1 MKQTDTWYEGIVV
14 SGSQLGRTLGFPT
27 ANLDPT
33 LLTHITREGVY
44 ATNVRIEGQA
54 YTGALYIGPR
64 LVLDETRRVLEIFVL
79 DFDGDLYG
87 KTLDFQL
94 GTFVRGPMD
103 FDSFDKLIVQLEA
116 DVAAIRADVS

>member
-1 MKQTDTWYEGIVV
+1 MKQTDTWYEGIVI

-33 LLTHITREGVY
+33 LLDQVTHEGVY
-44 ATNVRIEGQA
+44 AANVRIDGQA

-64 LVLDETRRVLEIFVL
+64 LILDETKRVLEIFVL

-87 KTLDFQL
+87 KTVDFQL
-94 GTFVRGPMD
+94 GTFVREPMD
-103 FDSFDKLIVQLEA
+103 FDSFDALTVQLEA
-116 DVAAIRADVS
+116 DVAAIRAAA

>member
-1 MKQTDTWYEGIVV
+1 MKQADTWYEGIVI

-27 ANLDPT
+27 ANLDAN
-33 LLTHITREGVY
+33 LLTHVTREGVY
-44 ATNVRIEGQA
+44 AASVRIDGQA

-64 LVLDETRRVLEIFVL
+64 LILDETRRVLEIFVL
-79 DFDGDLYG
+79 DFEGDLYG

-103 FDSFDKLIVQLEA
+103 FDTFDALIVQLEA
-116 DVAAIRADVS
+116 DVAAIRAVV

>member
-1 MKQTDTWYEGIVV
+1 MKQAELWYEGIVI

-33 LLTHITREGVY
+33 ILKDVSKGGVY
-44 ATNVRIEGQA
+44 AASVRIDGQA

-64 LVLDETRRVLEIFVL
+64 LILDETKRVLEIFVL

-94 GTFVRGPMD
+94 GGFVRGPMD
-103 FDSFDKLIVQLEA
+103 FDSFEALTAQLEA
-116 DVAAIRADVS
+116 DVAAIRAAV

>member
-1 MKQTDTWYEGIVV
+1 MKQADAWYEGVV
-14 SGSQLGRTLGFPT
+14 ISGSQLGRTIGFPT
-27 ANLDPT
+27 ANLDAT
-33 LLTHITREGVY
+33 VLAHVMQEGVY
-44 ATNVRIEGQA
+44 AASVRIDSQL

-64 LVLDETRRVLEIFVL
+64 LVLNETKRVLEIFVL

-103 FDSFDKLIVQLEA
+103 FDSFDALITQLES
-116 DVAAIRADVS
+116 DVAAIRAEA